1 MIQDKQV
8 EERKERRGGD
18 SGQVKQATKRGNN
31 KKGED
36 TGVASPSMSA
46 WI

>member
-31 KKGED
+31 KKGK
-36 TGVASPSMSA
+36 TQG
-46 WI
+46 